1 MINGILPINKPEGW
15 TSFDVVAKIRG
26 MARALTGEKKIK
38 VGHSGTL
45 DPMATGVLPVFI
57 GKATKTIDLLK
68 SHDKEYVA
76 SFKLGMKTDTLDI
89 TGEVLS
95 QQECEISKEQLLAT
109 LSSFTGETE
118 QLPPMY
124 SAVKIDG
131 KRLYDLARQGK
142 EVKREPRKAM
152 IYEIE
157 LLEYDGKDSGT
168 LRVFCGKGT
177 YIRTLIDDI
186 GTSLALCG
194 GVMTSLIRTKA
205 NGIGISECHEI
216 ADISVEQFPE
226 LLNAENY
233 I

>member
-1 MINGILPINKPEGW
+1 MINGILPINKPAGW

-26 MARALTGEKKIK
+26 IARALTGEKKIK

-57 GKATKTIDLLK
+57 GKATKTIDLMK
-68 SHDKEYVA
+68 THDKAYVA
-76 SFKLGMKTDTLDI
+76 GFKLGTKTDTLDI
-89 TGEVLS
+89 TGDVLS
-95 QQECEISKEQLLAT
+95 QQECEISKDQLLKT
-109 LSSFTGETE
+109 LAAFTGEIT
-118 QLPPMY
+118 QLPPMF

-142 EVKREPRKAM
+142 EVERKPRKAM

-168 LRVFCGKGT
+168 LRVSCGKGT

-186 GTSLALCG
+186 GVALNLCG

-205 NGIGISECHEI
+205 NGIDISQCHEI
-216 ADISVEQFPE
+216 ADISPESFPP
-226 LLNAENY
+226 LLNAEDY
-233 I
+233 V